1 MNIIGVVTPA
11 QPGRPTHALSVGIEK
26 PDSPLAD
33 YFYGYDGSLT
43 ERWPNGVCQES
54 HLDLIKVAKTCVE
67 NRTAE
72 IHQMS

>member
-33 YFYGYDGSLT
+33 YFYGYDSSLT
-43 ERWPNGVCQES
+43 ERWPNGVCPES
-54 HLDLIKVAKTCVE
+54 HLD
-67 NRTAE
+67 
-72 IHQMS
+72 